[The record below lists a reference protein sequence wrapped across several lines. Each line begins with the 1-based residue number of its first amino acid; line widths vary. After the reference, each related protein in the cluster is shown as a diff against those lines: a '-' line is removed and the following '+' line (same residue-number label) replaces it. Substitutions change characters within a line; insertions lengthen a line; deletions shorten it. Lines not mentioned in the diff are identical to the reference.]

1 MQENKKFALKKLS
14 ALKERLLDLT
24 ARNRMINS
32 NFNARTKQH
41 FRIID
46 EVPQQIYDKLSNS
59 SMVFNPLL
67 PVEDEPRDENRAVFK
82 EKLRK
87 AQHTDLDYQERLNE
101 LQGNLEKENK
111 LLRDLKDKV
120 RDELGWE
127 PFQGN
132 NISPQHSKSLN
143 NHHLF

>member
-101 LQGNLEKENK
+101 FWDILLFTFCCLLCLAWFVPY
-111 LLRDLKDKV
+111 LLRGLAT
-120 RDELGWE
+120 
-127 PFQGN
+127 
-132 NISPQHSKSLN
+132 
-143 NHHLF
+143 